1 MKANTSTQKMH
12 STRTIDAKY
21 VASATKLF
29 RQCCTMFET
38 ISEELENR
46 DIADR
51 CGLIAV
57 RLSETMNNI
66 EILTT
71 YTAPTRNKQLSMNF
85 E

>member
-1 MKANTSTQKMH
+1 MNTSTSTQKMH

-38 ISEELENR
+38 ISEESENR
-46 DIADR
+46 EVADR
-51 CGLIAV
+51 CGFIAM
-57 RLSETMNNI
+57 RLNETMNNI
-66 EILTT
+66 EILTA
-71 YTAPTRNKQLSMNF
+71 YTAPTRNKQLSINF